1 MSWDNFLEKYVRHLA
16 LEKNLSNNTIFS
28 YETDLKRY
36 IRFLKDN
43 NLSPSGKIPLVTMQ
57 NFPEMLW
64 RLGLSAGSVA
74 RSFSAIRGFHRFLM
88 AEGVTRENPTEL
100 LETPHLSRKLPEVLS
115 LDQISK
121 LMDAPDVEQ
130 PMGIRDRAILEIF
143 YGCGL
148 RVSEVID
155 LRLENVLADEGIIRV
170 IGKGNKERVIPVG
183 EEAVFWTKSYLGRVR
198 PLLARGI
205 TSRSQVFLNRFGKPF
220 SRMGMW
226 KLVQK
231 YVHKAGITRHVSPHV
246 FRHTF
251 ATHLL
256 ENGADL
262 RAVQEM
268 LGHADISTTQIY
280 THLTNQYLQEVY
292 RECHPRA

>member
-1 MSWDNFLEKYVRHLA
+1 MSWENFLEKYIRHLA

-28 YETDLKRY
+28 YEADLKRY

-43 NLSPSGKIPLVTMQ
+43 NLSPSGKIPLMTVQ
-57 NFPEMLW
+57 NYSELLW

-74 RSFSAIRGFHRFLM
+74 RSFSAMRGFHRFLM
-88 AEGVTRENPTEL
+88 AEGISKENPTEL

-115 LDQISK
+115 IDQISK
-121 LMDAPDVEQ
+121 LMEAPDVEQ

-155 LRLENVLADEGIIRV
+155 LRLENVFTDEGIIRV

-183 EEAVFWTKSYLGRVR
+183 EEAVFWLENYLGRVR
-198 PLLARGI
+198 PLLSRGI
-205 TSRSQVFLNRFGKPF
+205 TSRSQVFLNRFGKPV
-220 SRMGMW
+220 SRMGIW
-226 KLVQK
+226 KMVQK
-231 YVHKAGITRHVSPHV
+231 YVRKAGITRHVSPHV
-246 FRHTF
+246 FRHSF

-280 THLTNQYLQEVY
+280 THLTNQYLREVY